1 MAAPAFSVQSQNA
14 ARLADPAL
22 RQALLRYARRR
33 LPAAEVEDLVQN
45 TLTDALVSANAP
57 SDSSEFQRWVQG
69 IARHKIADNYR
80 RRGRLPILDPD
91 VDAKAGDAGAGT
103 GELAQWIEREL
114 PKTDG
119 ANATLHWLL
128 RESDGESLDEIARD
142 AALPAPR
149 VRQRVSRLRRHFHAR
164 WLALGAAGLIVLL
177 ALGLLLHRTQAP
189 SIVPPIAREPAPPL
203 EQAPPRAIE
212 SARPAEERPAG
223 GAEQKRAPKHLNQLK
238 PRKAHPQATPK
249 KALPKAQPKL
259 APLSKLAPPSNAAS
273 EPLPNQAP
281 DSKDSPAKSQG
292 SSDENDF
299 APTKAGKAKP

>member
-1 MAAPAFSVQSQNA
+1 MAAPVFSVHSQNA

-57 SDSSEFQRWVQG
+57 SDDGEFQRWLHG
-69 IARHKIADNYR
+69 IARHKIADGYR
-80 RRGRLPILDPD
+80 RRGRLPILDSD
-91 VDAKAGDAGAGT
+91 VDAKAGDAFAET
-103 GELAQWIEREL
+103 AELTQWIEREL

-164 WLALGAAGLIVLL
+164 WLSLGAAGLILLL
-177 ALGLLLHRTQAP
+177 AAGLLLRRTRAP
-189 SIVPPIAREPAPPL
+189 SSVPPIARESASPLPQVPPN
-203 EQAPPRAIE
+203 ARE
-212 SARPAEERPAG
+212 SAPSSQELPAG
-223 GAEQKRAPKHLNQLK
+223 GTEKKRAPKQLK
-238 PRKAHPQATPK
+238 QWGPRKVLPK
-249 KALPKAQPKL
+249 KAPKEALTPQPQF
-259 APLSKLAPPSNAAS
+259 APNSKLAPPSKAAS
-273 EPLPNQAP
+273 EP
-281 DSKDSPAKSQG
+281 
-292 SSDENDF
+292 EF
-299 APTKAGKAKP
+299 APESKKPSVESKP